1 MNIEESICSFTI
13 ANANIEIAI
22 HYIISAIAYFKTG
35 KAYFI
40 ITCLNIESANGY
52 ITTANR
58 NFKLRYIIIK
68 SDNPYI

>member
-1 MNIEESICSFTI
+1 MNIKESICCFAI
-13 ANANIEIAI
+13 ANTNIETAI
-22 HYIISAIAYFKTG
+22 NYIISAIAYFKTG

-58 NFKLRYIIIK
+58 NFKLRYVIIK
-68 SDNPYI
+68 PDNPYI